1 MFSVFQKL
9 FGSKPKEEMPIIIE
23 DSAPKK
29 DIEGAKRKVYDQIWG
44 VLEEEGVYLSRSG
57 YDLYPR
63 IKKSLR
69 KINEVIDNSK
79 ESLVANESELARL
92 KEKILDHKEERKLS
106 MLTYDVSELIGR
118 SKYEDP
124 SVLSHKAIIQ
134 ILRWYDLS

>member
-23 DSAPKK
+23 EPAPKK
-29 DIEGAKRKVYDQIWG
+29 DIEGAKRKIYDQIWSI
-44 VLEEEGVYLSRSG
+44 LEEEGTYLSHSG

-79 ESLVANESELARL
+79 ESLVSNESELAIL
-92 KEKILDHKEERKLS
+92 KEKILDYKEERRLS

-118 SKYEDP
+118 NKYEDP
-124 SVLSHKAIIQ
+124 SILSHKAIIQ
-134 ILRWYDLS
+134 ILRWYDPS